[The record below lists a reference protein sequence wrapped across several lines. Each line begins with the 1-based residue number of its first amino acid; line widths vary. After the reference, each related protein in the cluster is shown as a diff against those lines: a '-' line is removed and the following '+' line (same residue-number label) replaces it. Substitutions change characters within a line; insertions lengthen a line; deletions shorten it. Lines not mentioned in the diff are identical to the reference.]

1 MASQHHHCS
10 TTHPSHCPSLSY
22 SPPVPPCPLFPH
34 CPPHPPNF
42 SRMALRPCARDPTRG
57 RPPTPSGLSLCPAEP
72 GAALSRAPP
81 AGAALQAHTGGTAMS
96 RGLWGAIPAV
106 GCCGATCG
114 DTPLA
119 APCVLGG
126 ASCKERG
133 GVRGVE
139 EGTHTPPPGTP
150 GAQGP
155 FPWGGWTL
163 WGSSDPRTLGCH
175 RPNGS
180 YLWGMLETQGT
191 WGT

>member
-1 MASQHHHCS
+1 
-10 TTHPSHCPSLSY
+10 
-22 SPPVPPCPLFPH
+22 
-34 CPPHPPNF
+34 
-42 SRMALRPCARDPTRG
+42 MALRPCARDPTRG

-139 EGTHTPPPGTP
+139 EGTHTPPQAPLGLKVLSHGEDGHCGAAVTP
-150 GAQGP
+150 GHSGAIAQMALTCGGCWRHRGRGGHRGRGRCGGYGAGGP
-155 FPWGGWTL
+155 L
-163 WGSSDPRTLGCH
+163 WGRAGREL
-175 RPNGS
+175 RPQLVVLVLKPSGF
-180 YLWGMLETQGT
+180 L
-191 WGT
+191 